1 LPVAVAVVVQ
11 AQDLPP
17 TKAALIGAVVAVAA
31 LDTTVAV
38 AVVVVVRAVRDQAVQ
53 VARVVRVDKVI
64 PVDRAVVVVR
74 EAVLVILLVAQ
85 TLALVAPA
93 AAQDSTSLV
102 IRL

>member
-1 LPVAVAVVVQ
+1 MAVVQ
-11 AQDLPP
+11 AQGLPP

-38 AVVVVVRAVRDQAVQ
+38 AVAVVVRAVRDQVVL
-53 VARVVRVDKVI
+53 VAQVVRVGKVI
-64 PVDRAVVVVR
+64 LVGRAVVVVR
-74 EAVLVILLVAQ
+74 EAVLVILSVAQ

-93 AAQDSTSLV
+93 AARGITSLV